1 MVLISERQVRMM
13 LRDNGASVDGT
24 PNTRAARLTETLK
37 LPLEKRAGQKM
48 AREAVDFAAEQ
59 MVTIPK
65 RDLRA
70 LYDRDDD
77 IPGFGETLLQ
87 FLGFKRRSRYSC
99 TVAGIAGVAL
109 LFFHTI
115 PGMPGILDEDNPRNW
130 MINAARLVML
140 CSGNEMGKVAVL
152 VSAVKQAGSL
162 TSLLGALIS
171 SRWPGRLWSIL
182 LPGRL
187 GNGGVLPM
195 EDMTPE
201 EQEYYKGAMK
211 EAYSWMGIKNY
222 EDYLPYKS
230 RLWQTA

>member
-1 MVLISERQVRMM
+1 MLISERQVLMM
-13 LRDNGASVDGT
+13 LRKNGASLDGT

-37 LPLEKRAGQKM
+37 IPGKRAGQKM
-48 AREAVDFAAEQ
+48 ARQAAHFAEQ
-59 MVTIPK
+59 METIPK

-77 IPGFGETLLQ
+77 LPGFGETLLQ
-87 FLGFKRRSRYSC
+87 FLGIKRRSRYNC

-115 PGMPGILDEDNPRNW
+115 PGMMPGILDDNPRNW
-130 MINAARLVML
+130 MVNAARLILL
-140 CSGNEMGKVAVL
+140 CSGNGMGKVAVL

-162 TSLLGALIS
+162 TSLLWALLT

-182 LPGRL
+182 IPGRL

-201 EQEYYKGAMK
+201 QQEFHKIAMK
-211 EAYSWMGIKNY
+211 EALSWMGIKNY